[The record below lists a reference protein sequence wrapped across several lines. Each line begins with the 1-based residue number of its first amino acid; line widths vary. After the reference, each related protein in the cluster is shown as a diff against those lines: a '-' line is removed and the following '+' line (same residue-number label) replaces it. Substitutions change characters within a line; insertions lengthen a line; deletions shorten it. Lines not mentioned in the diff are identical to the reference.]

1 MIRNFFKDYDI
12 SFLPFIVVDVRL
24 TDGGFKIPT
33 AALELDCFLPKDSG
47 LGLTLISVE
56 VPPLVENARYVKI
69 KRIWKYSKGAFYQ
82 KIYRMKFLNLL
93 NLPNFALYII
103 TDQISIDKKCLI
115 SYFNYVVGVNL
126 AQCK

>member
-33 AALELDCFLPKDSG
+33 AAFELDCFLPKDSG

-56 VPPLVENARYVKI
+56 VPPLVENARYAKI
-69 KRIWKYSKGAFYQ
+69 KRIWKYSKGAF
-82 KIYRMKFLNLL
+82 
-93 NLPNFALYII
+93 
-103 TDQISIDKKCLI
+103 
-115 SYFNYVVGVNL
+115 
-126 AQCK
+126 

>member
-69 KRIWKYSKGAFYQ
+69 KRIWKYSK
-82 KIYRMKFLNLL
+82 YRMKILNFLNVP
-93 NLPNFALYII
+93 NLALYII

-115 SYFNYVVGVNL
+115 SYFNYVVGVN
-126 AQCK
+126 

>member
-24 TDGGFKIPT
+24 ADGGFKIPT
-33 AALELDCFLPKDSG
+33 ATLELDCFLPKDSG

-56 VPPLVENARYVKI
+56 VPPLVENARYAKI
-69 KRIWKYSKGAFYQ
+69 KRIRQYSKGAFYQ
-82 KIYRMKFLNLL
+82 KISNFLNVP
-93 NLPNFALYII
+93 NLALYII

>member
-82 KIYRMKFLNLL
+82 NSNENI
-93 NLPNFALYII
+93 
-103 TDQISIDKKCLI
+103 
-115 SYFNYVVGVNL
+115 
-126 AQCK
+126 

>member
-24 TDGGFKIPT
+24 TDGGFRIPT

-82 KIYRMKFLNLL
+82 KILNFLNVP
-93 NLPNFALYII
+93 NLALYII